1 MRTFISFLL
10 ILLFLSCSGSGL
22 EGFVNEP
29 ITITALDPDEGQ
41 DYDYFWSVEN
51 QPDGS
56 LINSRD
62 LKTSNGGKEMVF
74 TPDYQG
80 DYSVELIISKY
91 GDEVDTQK
99 FLFTI
104 SDQQTTSNGDD
115 ANESKEN
122 NDKEDWLDN
131 EYEDDE
137 YEDDEYEDDEDDT
150 NQSQKQFV
158 KSKNKKTIPAS
169 TKSTSKETKKSKSIA
184 EKTDRYTIQITS
196 KKKLKDAQ
204 TFSKTLLRK
213 GYDVYIQKIFLDGNE
228 IWYRVRLGSYNNYNA
243 AKKDAK
249 LISAEL
255 GFTVWVDFVRK
266 EQK

>member
-41 DYDYFWSVEN
+41 DFDYFWSVEN

-62 LKTSNGGKEMVF
+62 LKISNGGKEMVF
-74 TPDYQG
+74 TPDYPG

-104 SDQQTTSNGDD
+104 
-115 ANESKEN
+115 
-122 NDKEDWLDN
+122 
-131 EYEDDE
+131 YH
-137 YEDDEYEDDEDDT
+137 YY
-150 NQSQKQFV
+150 
-158 KSKNKKTIPAS
+158 I
-169 TKSTSKETKKSKSIA
+169 
-184 EKTDRYTIQITS
+184 
-196 KKKLKDAQ
+196 
-204 TFSKTLLRK
+204 
-213 GYDVYIQKIFLDGNE
+213 DV
-228 IWYRVRLGSYNNYNA
+228 
-243 AKKDAK
+243 
-249 LISAEL
+249 
-255 GFTVWVDFVRK
+255 
-266 EQK
+266 